1 MEEND
6 KSSLLEKA
14 RDRLM
19 EVGGEVS
26 RLKTEASQAVED
38 GVVAA
43 RRLAKRLEKAT
54 DPFLFCL
61 VVASRDGLRR
71 SLRRLRNIF
80 PGLAFLRNK
89 PSQKPD
95 RECDEDDPLGGRF
108 GFNPVIRQKH
118 GEQCW
123 KQVSAG

>member
-43 RRLAKRLEKAT
+43 RRLAKR
-54 DPFLFCL
+54 
-61 VVASRDGLRR
+61 SRY
-71 SLRRLRNIF
+71 
-80 PGLAFLRNK
+80 AA
-89 PSQKPD
+89 
-95 RECDEDDPLGGRF
+95 ED
-108 GFNPVIRQKH
+108 
-118 GEQCW
+118 
-123 KQVSAG
+123 